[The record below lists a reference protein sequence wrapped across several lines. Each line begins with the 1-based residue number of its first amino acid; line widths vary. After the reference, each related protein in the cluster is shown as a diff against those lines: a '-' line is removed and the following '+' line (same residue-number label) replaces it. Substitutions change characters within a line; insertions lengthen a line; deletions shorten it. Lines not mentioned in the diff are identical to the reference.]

1 MQIIEKQKPQTFR
14 DLVSLAREKVPV
26 TEQKIL
32 KAIQKLQNDG
42 KITFSEQPLRTSSQA
57 GFGIYLEKSQAL
69 WFWLTLTITIAT
81 ATVTFTVSEDS
92 YPWIYL
98 RNVLGV
104 IFVLWLPGY
113 TFIKALFPQE
123 APVTTVQKGLDTIE
137 RVALSLGM
145 SLALV
150 PVTGFLLNYTPWGIR
165 LTSITLSLLTLTLI
179 CTIVGVTREHRIH
192 MARTRQQ
199 AKTA

>member
-1 MQIIEKQKPQTFR
+1 MQIIKEQKPQTIR
-14 DLVSLAREKVPV
+14 ELMSLAREKVPV
-26 TEQKIL
+26 AEQKTL

-42 KITFSEQPLRTSSQA
+42 KIAFSEQRLRTSSQA
-57 GFGIYLEKSQAL
+57 GFEIYLKKSQAL

-81 ATVTFTVSEDS
+81 ATVTFTVSEDF

-98 RNVLGV
+98 RNVLGA

-113 TFIKALFPQE
+113 TFIKALFPE
-123 APVTTVQKGLDTIE
+123 EPPTTTVQKGLDTTE
-137 RVALSLGM
+137 RVALSLGT

-150 PVTGFLLNYTPWGIR
+150 PITGFLLNYTPWGIR

-179 CTIVGVTREHRIH
+179 CTIVGLTREHRIH
-192 MARTRQQ
+192 MARTRQH
-199 AKTA
+199 TNTT